1 MKINIEIDI
10 TPEEFRKLMGWPDV
24 RGFQD
29 ELLDHLRQQMQAGAE
44 GYDPISLMKPFMTQ
58 AAGTMDAFQK
68 ILGGM
73 IQKYGQGEEI
83 DPGQPEEKS

>member
-29 ELLDHLRQQMQAGAE
+29 ELLDHLRQQMRAGAE

-68 ILGGM
+68 MVGGM
-73 IQKYGQGEEI
+73 IQNYGQGEEKAP
-83 DPGQPEEKS
+83 DQPEDKS

>member
-1 MKINIEIDI
+1 MKINIQIDI

-44 GYDPISLMKPFMTQ
+44 GYDPLSLMKPFMSQ
-58 AAGTMDAFQK
+58 AAGTMDTFQK
-68 ILGGM
+68 VMGGLM
-73 IQKYGQGEEI
+73 QNYSQDEDK
-83 DPGQPEEKS
+83 DSPPPENKS

>member
-1 MKINIEIDI
+1 MKVNIEIDV

-29 ELLDHLRQQMQAGAE
+29 ELLEDLRKQMQAGAE
-44 GYDPISLMKPFMTQ
+44 GYDPVSLMQPFLSQ

-68 ILGGM
+68 MMGVLM
-73 IQKYGQGEEI
+73 QNYTRDGEQ
-83 DPGQPEEKS
+83 DLDQADEKS

>member
-10 TPEEFRKLMGWPDV
+10 TPEEFRKLMGWPDI

-44 GYDPISLMKPFMTQ
+44 GYDPLSLMKPFMTQ

-68 ILGGM
+68 MLGGM
-73 IQKYGQGEEI
+73 IQNYDQGEEK
-83 DPGQPEEKS
+83 DPDQPEETS